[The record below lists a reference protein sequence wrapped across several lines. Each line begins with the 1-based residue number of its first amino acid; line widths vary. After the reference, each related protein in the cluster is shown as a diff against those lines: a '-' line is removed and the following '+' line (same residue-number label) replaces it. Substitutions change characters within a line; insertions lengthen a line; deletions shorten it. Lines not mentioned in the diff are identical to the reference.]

1 MKLPDMR
8 FDMEDVKEF
17 LSSHRNLVGVCCFTL
32 LFLIGFLMFGNVG
45 LYFNLS
51 GFLIV
56 VGGTCA
62 AAFISFRFERLKFV
76 CEVLRRSYRAREI
89 GPDEIVETLVDLSL
103 KSKLQGLL
111 SLQED
116 EQEATVMFLRRALG
130 YLVDGDDARQ
140 MRDFLTTE
148 INFFRMRREETE
160 RVLRTMAE
168 ICPSFGLIGSV
179 VGLMSMLAGVG
190 DSSVILATIPVA
202 LTSTL
207 YGVLFANF
215 VFLPLAAHIQERTD
229 REVLLQKIILEG
241 VIAIG
246 SDLHPRALE
255 NKLKSFLTP
264 SDREGRLVSLERIR
278 KKFNVDT
285 GGGRQVAD
293 KTASRSPS
301 APQSPP
307 Q

>member
-8 FDMEDVKEF
+8 FYMENVKRF
-17 LSSHRNLVGVCCFTL
+17 LSNHRNLVGVCCFTF
-32 LFLIGFLMFGNVG
+32 LFLTGFFMFGNVG

-56 VGGTCA
+56 IGGTSA
-62 AAFISFRFERLKFV
+62 AAFISFKSKRLKIV
-76 CEVLRRSYRAREI
+76 WQVLRRSYRAREI
-89 GPDEIVETLVDLSL
+89 EPDEIVETLVDLSL
-103 KSKLQGLL
+103 KSRLRGLL

-130 YLVDGDDARQ
+130 YLVDGYDVRQ

-215 VFLPLAAHIQERTD
+215 IFLPLAAHIQQQTD

-241 VIAIG
+241 VVAIG
-246 SDLHPRALE
+246 SELHPRALE

-264 SDREGRLVSLERIR
+264 SDRAGKLVSLERIR
-278 KKFNVDT
+278 KKFNVEAEAK
-285 GGGRQVAD
+285 RQATEE
-293 KTASRSPS
+293 TAPHSSTTS
-301 APQSPP
+301 Q
-307 Q
+307 

>member
-1 MKLPDMR
+1 MKFNMGA
-8 FDMEDVKEF
+8 VKAF
-17 LSSHRNLVGVCCFTL
+17 FSNHCNLLGVCGFTL
-32 LFLIGFLMFGNVG
+32 VFVAGFLMFGNIG

-51 GFLIV
+51 GFMIV
-56 VGGTCA
+56 MGGTCA
-62 AAFISFRFERLKFV
+62 AAFISFKFERLKIV
-76 CEVLRRSYRAREI
+76 YRVLKRSYRQREI
-89 GPDEIVETLVDLSL
+89 APEEIVETLVDLSL
-103 KSKLQGLL
+103 KSKLRGLL

-116 EQEATVMFLRRALG
+116 EQEATVMFLRHALG
-130 YLVDGDDARQ
+130 YLVDGYDTRQ

-160 RVLRTMAE
+160 RVLRTLAE
-168 ICPSFGLIGSV
+168 ICPAFGLIGSV

-215 VFLPLAAHIQERTD
+215 IFLPLAAHVQERTD

-264 SDREGRLVSLERIR
+264 SDRAGKLVSLERIR
-278 KKFNVDT
+278 KKFNV
-285 GGGRQVAD
+285 GAAAKPQPNEAHPGF
-293 KTASRSPS
+293 SPA
-301 APQSPP
+301 APK
-307 Q
+307 

>member
-1 MKLPDMR
+1 
-8 FDMEDVKEF
+8 
-17 LSSHRNLVGVCCFTL
+17 
-32 LFLIGFLMFGNVG
+32 MFGNVG

-62 AAFISFRFERLKFV
+62 AAFVSFRAERLKIV
-76 CEVLRRSYRAREI
+76 YQVLKRSYRTREI
-89 GPDEIVETLVDLSL
+89 EPDEIVETLVDLSL
-103 KSKLQGLL
+103 KSKLRGLL

-116 EQEATVMFLRRALG
+116 EQEATVMFLRYALG
-130 YLVDGDDARQ
+130 YLVDGYDTRQ
-140 MRDFLTTE
+140 MRDFMTTE
-148 INFFRMRREETE
+148 INFFRMRREESE
-160 RVLRTMAE
+160 RVLRTLAE

-215 VFLPLAAHIQERTD
+215 VFIPLAAHIQERTD

-246 SDLHPRALE
+246 SNLHPRALE
-255 NKLKSFLTP
+255 YKLKSFLTP
-264 SDREGRLVSLERIR
+264 SSRTEKLVSIDRIR
-278 KKFNVDT
+278 KKFNVENGT
-285 GGGRQVAD
+285 KHRNGEGTTPQ
-293 KTASRSPS
+293 PS
-301 APQSPP
+301 SVSE
-307 Q
+307 

>member
-8 FDMEDVKEF
+8 FHMENVKAF
-17 LSSHRNLVGVCCFTL
+17 LSNHRNLVGVCCFTL
-32 LFLIGFLMFGNVG
+32 LFLTGFFMFGNVG

-51 GFLIV
+51 GILIV
-56 VGGTCA
+56 VGGTSA
-62 AAFISFRFERLKFV
+62 AAFISFKFDRLKIV
-76 CEVLRRSYRAREI
+76 WQVLRRSYRAREI
-89 GPDEIVETLVDLSL
+89 GPEEIVETLVDLSL
-103 KSKLQGLL
+103 KSRFRGLL

-130 YLVDGDDARQ
+130 YLVDGYDVRQ

-215 VFLPLAAHIQERTD
+215 IFLPLAAHIQQQTD
-229 REVLLQKIILEG
+229 REALLQKIILEG
-241 VIAIG
+241 VVAIG
-246 SDLHPRALE
+246 SELHPRALE

-264 SDREGRLVSLERIR
+264 SDREGKLVSLERIR
-278 KKFNVDT
+278 QKFNVEAEAK
-285 GGGRQVAD
+285 RQAMD
-293 KTASRSPS
+293 ETTPDSPT
-301 APQSPP
+301 APQ
-307 Q
+307 

>member
-1 MKLPDMR
+1 MIRKLILPKWPQIRLELTPAKM
-8 FDMEDVKEF
+8 
-17 LSSHRNLVGVCCFTL
+17 LLTNYRNLVGVCGFTL
-32 LFLIGFLMFGNVG
+32 VFLGGFFMFGHAG

-56 VGGTCA
+56 MGGTSA
-62 AAFISFRFERLKFV
+62 AAFISFRFERLKILYL
-76 CEVLRRSYRAREI
+76 VLRRSYRNREI
-89 GPDEIVETLVDLSL
+89 APEEIVETLVDLSL

-116 EQEATVMFLRRALG
+116 EREATVMFLRHALG
-130 YLVDGDDARQ
+130 YLVDGYDTRQ
-140 MRDFLTTE
+140 IKDFLTTE
-148 INFFRMRREETE
+148 TRFFRMRREETE
-160 RVLRTMAE
+160 RVLRTLAE

-215 VFLPLAAHIQERTD
+215 LFLPLAAHIQERTD
-229 REVLLQKIILEG
+229 REALLQHIITEG

-246 SDLHPRALE
+246 SNLHPRALE

-264 SDREGRLVSLERIR
+264 SARADKLVSLERIQQ
-278 KKFNVDT
+278 KFNV
-285 GGGRQVAD
+285 RPAAKQ
-293 KTASRSPS
+293 
-301 APQSPP
+301 
-307 Q
+307 

>member
-1 MKLPDMR
+1 MKLPEIK
-8 FDMEDVKEF
+8 FDMGPLKTA
-17 LSSHRNLVGVCCFTL
+17 LGNNRNLVGVCCFTL
-32 LFLIGFLMFGNVG
+32 IFLIGFFMYGHVA

-56 VGGTCA
+56 IGGTFA
-62 AAFISFRFERLKFV
+62 VAFVSYKTERLKIV
-76 CEVLRRSYRAREI
+76 CQVLKSSYRAREI
-89 GPDEIVETLVDLSL
+89 EPDEIVETLVDLSL
-103 KSKLQGLL
+103 KCKFQGLL

-116 EQEATVMFLRRALG
+116 EHGATVLFLRHALG
-130 YLVDGDDARQ
+130 YLVDGYDVRQ

-148 INFFRMRREETE
+148 INFFQMRREETE
-160 RVLRTMAE
+160 RVLRTLAE
-168 ICPSFGLIGSV
+168 VSPSFGLIGSV

-190 DSSVILATIPVA
+190 DTSVILATIPVA

-215 VFLPLAAHIQERTD
+215 IFLPFAAHLQERTD

-246 SDLHPRALE
+246 SNLHPRVLE

-264 SDREGRLVSLERIR
+264 SARAEKLVSLEKIR
-278 KKFNVDT
+278 KKFNINPA
-285 GGGRQVAD
+285 GPLQSSEKAARQV
-293 KTASRSPS
+293 SSS
-301 APQSPP
+301 YN
-307 Q
+307 

>member
-1 MKLPDMR
+1 MK
-8 FDMEDVKEF
+8 FDMGF
-17 LSSHRNLVGVCCFTL
+17 LKSFVSNHRNLVGGACFVL
-32 LFLIGFLMFGNVG
+32 LFFTGFFMFGHVG

-51 GFLIV
+51 GLLIV
-56 VGGTCA
+56 MGGTFG
-62 AAFISFRFERLKFV
+62 AAFISFRFKRLRIV
-76 CEVLRRSYRAREI
+76 CQVIRRSYRAREI
-89 GPDEIVETLVDLSL
+89 EPEEIIETLVDLSL
-103 KSKLQGLL
+103 KSKLRGLL

-116 EQEATVMFLRRALG
+116 EQGATVLFLRHALG
-130 YLVDGDDARQ
+130 YLVDGYDTRQ

-148 INFFRMRREETE
+148 TNFFRMRREETE
-160 RVLRTMAE
+160 RVLRTLAE
-168 ICPSFGLIGSV
+168 FCPSFGLIGSV

-190 DSSVILATIPVA
+190 DTSVILSTIPVA

-246 SDLHPRALE
+246 SELHPRALE

-264 SDREGRLVSLERIR
+264 SDRTVRLVSLERIR
-278 KKFNVDT
+278 QKFNVGAEAT
-285 GGGRQVAD
+285 HQTVGESSTQESS
-293 KTASRSPS
+293 AS
-301 APQSPP
+301 Q
-307 Q
+307 

>member
-1 MKLPDMR
+1 MKLPNLK
-8 FDMEDVKEF
+8 FDMALVKTF
-17 LSSHRNLVGVCCFTL
+17 FSSHQNLLGGCCFTL
-32 LFLIGFLMFGNVG
+32 LFVAGFLMFGNLG

-51 GFLIV
+51 GILIV
-56 VGGTCA
+56 VGGTA
-62 AAFISFRFERLKFV
+62 AAGFISFKFERLKIV
-76 CEVLRRSYRAREI
+76 YQVLKRSYRAREI
-89 GPDEIVETLVDLSL
+89 EPDEIVETLVDLSL
-103 KSKLQGLL
+103 KSKFRGLL

-116 EQEATVMFLRRALG
+116 EQEATVLFLRHALG
-130 YLVDGDDARQ
+130 YLVDGYETRQ

-148 INFFRMRREETE
+148 TNFFRLRREESE
-160 RVLRTMAE
+160 RVLRTLAE

-215 VFLPLAAHIQERTD
+215 IFLPLAARIQERTD
-229 REVLLQKIILEG
+229 REVLLQKIIVEG

-246 SDLHPRALE
+246 SELHPRVLE

-264 SDREGRLVSLERIR
+264 ADRAEKLVSLERIR
-278 KKFNVDT
+278 KKFNVGT
-285 GGGRQVAD
+285 AAKHHVGEKAVRNSSSSVAE
-293 KTASRSPS
+293 
-301 APQSPP
+301 
-307 Q
+307 

>member
-8 FDMEDVKEF
+8 FHMANVKAF
-17 LSSHRNLVGVCCFTL
+17 LSNHRNLVGVCCFTL
-32 LFLIGFLMFGNVG
+32 LFLTGFFMFGNVG

-51 GFLIV
+51 GILIV
-56 VGGTCA
+56 VGGTSA
-62 AAFISFRFERLKFV
+62 AAFISFKFDRLKIV
-76 CEVLRRSYRAREI
+76 WQVLRRSYRAREI
-89 GPDEIVETLVDLSL
+89 GPEEIVETLVDLSL
-103 KSKLQGLL
+103 KSRFRGLL

-130 YLVDGDDARQ
+130 YLVDGYDVRQ

-160 RVLRTMAE
+160 RVLRTISE

-215 VFLPLAAHIQERTD
+215 IFLPLAAHIQQQTD
-229 REVLLQKIILEG
+229 REALLQKIILEG
-241 VIAIG
+241 VVAIG
-246 SDLHPRALE
+246 SELHPRALE

-264 SDREGRLVSLERIR
+264 SDREGKLVSLERIR
-278 KKFNVDT
+278 QKFNVGIIPDAKGDVDSEST
-285 GGGRQVAD
+285 GA
-293 KTASRSPS
+293 
-301 APQSPP
+301 
-307 Q
+307 

>member
-1 MKLPDMR
+1 MFKDYFSIKRPNLNID
-8 FDMEDVKEF
+8 
-17 LSSHRNLVGVCCFTL
+17 LSPVRVFISNYRNLVGVCCFSL
-32 LFLIGFLMFGNVG
+32 VFLIGFFMFGHAG

-62 AAFISFRFERLKFV
+62 VAFISFKFERLKILYL
-76 CEVLRRSYRAREI
+76 VLKRSYRSREI
-89 GPDEIVETLVDLSL
+89 APEEIVETLVDLSL
-103 KSKLQGLL
+103 KSKLRGLL

-116 EQEATVMFLRRALG
+116 EQEATVMFLRHALG
-130 YLVDGDDARQ
+130 YLVDGYDTRQ
-140 MRDFLTTE
+140 IRDFLTTE
-148 INFFRMRREETE
+148 TRFFQMRREETE
-160 RVLRTMAE
+160 RVLRTLAE

-215 VFLPLAAHIQERTD
+215 LFLPLAAHIQERTD
-229 REVLLQKIILEG
+229 REVLLQHIITEG
-241 VIAIG
+241 VIAIAG
-246 SDLHPRALE
+246 NLHPRALE

-264 SDREGRLVSLERIR
+264 SARADKLVSLERIQQ
-278 KKFNVDT
+278 KFNV
-285 GGGRQVAD
+285 RPAA
-293 KTASRSPS
+293 KK
-301 APQSPP
+301 
-307 Q
+307 

>member
-1 MKLPDMR
+1 MKLPGIRINSKLIKM
-8 FDMEDVKEF
+8 M
-17 LSSHRNLVGVCCFTL
+17 LGNNRNLIGVCCFTL
-32 LFLIGFLMFGNVG
+32 LFCAGFFMYGHVG

-51 GFLIV
+51 GFMIV
-56 VGGTCA
+56 IGGTFA
-62 AAFISFRFERLKFV
+62 AALVSFKCERLKILYQ
-76 CEVLRRSYRAREI
+76 VLKASYTAREI
-89 GPDEIVETLVDLSL
+89 EPDEIVQTLVDLSL
-103 KSKLQGLL
+103 KRKFRGLL

-116 EQEATVMFLRRALG
+116 EQETTVLFLRRALG
-130 YLVDGDDARQ
+130 YLVDGYDIRQ

-168 ICPSFGLIGSV
+168 FCPSFGLIGSV

-190 DSSVILATIPVA
+190 DTSVILATIPVA

-215 VFLPLAAHIQERTD
+215 IFLPLAAHIQERTD
-229 REVLLQKIILEG
+229 REVLLKKIILEG

-246 SDLHPRALE
+246 SNLHPRALE

-264 SDREGRLVSLERIR
+264 SARIEKMVSLERIR
-278 KKFNVDT
+278 KKFNV
-285 GGGRQVAD
+285 GGNGSQKSGETQQPGGETQRFNI
-293 KTASRSPS
+293 S
-301 APQSPP
+301 
-307 Q
+307 

>member
-1 MKLPDMR
+1 
-8 FDMEDVKEF
+8 MENVKSF
-17 LSSHRNLVGVCCFTL
+17 LSNHRNLVGVCCFTF
-32 LFLIGFLMFGNVG
+32 LFLTGFFMFGNVG

-56 VGGTCA
+56 IGGTSA
-62 AAFISFRFERLKFV
+62 AAFISFKSKRLKIV
-76 CEVLRRSYRAREI
+76 WQVLRRSYRAREI
-89 GPDEIVETLVDLSL
+89 EPDEIVETLVDLSL
-103 KSKLQGLL
+103 KSRLRGLL

-130 YLVDGDDARQ
+130 YLVDGYDVRQ

-190 DSSVILATIPVA
+190 DSTVILATIPVA

-215 VFLPLAAHIQERTD
+215 IFLPLAAHIQQQTD

-241 VIAIG
+241 VVAIG
-246 SDLHPRALE
+246 SELHPRALE

-264 SDREGRLVSLERIR
+264 SDRAGKLVSLERIR
-278 KKFNVDT
+278 QKFNVGIIPDAKGDVDSKST
-285 GGGRQVAD
+285 GA
-293 KTASRSPS
+293 
-301 APQSPP
+301 
-307 Q
+307 

>member
-1 MKLPDMR
+1 MKLPNLR
-8 FDMEDVKEF
+8 FDVTPVKKF
-17 LSSHRNLVGVCCFTL
+17 FSSHRNLVGVCCFSM
-32 LFLIGFLMFGNVG
+32 LFLVGFFMFGNLG

-56 VGGTCA
+56 VGGTSA
-62 AAFISFRFERLKFV
+62 AAFISFKFERLKIV
-76 CEVLRRSYRAREI
+76 YQVLRRSYRAREI
-89 GPDEIVETLVDLSL
+89 EPDEIVETLVDLSL

-116 EQEATVMFLRRALG
+116 EQEATVLFLRHALG
-130 YLVDGDDARQ
+130 YLVDGYEPRQ

-148 INFFRMRREETE
+148 INFFRMRREESE
-160 RVLRTMAE
+160 RVLRTLAE

-215 VFLPLAAHIQERTD
+215 MFLPLAAHLQERTD
-229 REVLLQKIILEG
+229 REVLLQNIILEG

-246 SDLHPRALE
+246 SELHPRALE

-264 SDREGRLVSLERIR
+264 SDRVEKLVSLERIR
-278 KKFNVDT
+278 KKFNV
-285 GGGRQVAD
+285 G
-293 KTASRSPS
+293 TARPLSQGETVPRTPS
-301 APQSPP
+301 ASESTES
-307 Q
+307 